1 MKNLEIPDGF
11 WLQRAAELAWLRTQ
25 REEQRKAAAAARVR
39 YAKRGERHPR
49 GKPPRYHKTFCEL
62 QFHLH
67 DETEG
72 RLRRLIY
79 ARGGGPSK
87 AARNIVWAI
96 TNLWWKHQHD
106 DFLYLKRVGL
116 PSEADIFIR
125 MDKEMTTPELLEE
138 RPEDLMVLLK
148 SFGLIVAAF
157 LEANVPVEDIQ
168 DQVAE
173 VARSMEQ
180 MDRELE
186 QAERQRGYDM
196 EYKKRKSAERKQQ

>member
-1 MKNLEIPDGF
+1 MKNLYLPDGF
-11 WLQRAAELAWLRTQ
+11 WMQRSAELAWLRTQ
-25 REEQRKAAAAARVR
+25 REEQRKAAVAARVR
-39 YAKRGERHPR
+39 YAKRGERHPK

-62 QFHLH
+62 RFHLH

-79 ARGGGPSK
+79 ARGGGPTK

-106 DFLYLKRVGL
+106 DFLYLARVDR
-116 PSEADIFIR
+116 PSKADAFIR

-148 SFGLIVAAF
+148 SFALIVASF
-157 LEANVPVEDIQ
+157 LESGVSVSDIQ
-168 DQVAE
+168 EEVAE
-173 VARSMEQ
+173 VAESIEQ

-186 QAERQRGYDM
+186 QAERQRGYDRK
-196 EYKKRKSAERKQQ
+196 YKQRRRDAGNV

>member
-1 MKNLEIPDGF
+1 MKNLFLPDGF
-11 WLQRAAELAWLRTQ
+11 WMQRSADLAWLRTQ
-25 REEQRKAAAAARVR
+25 REEQRKLAVRTRVR

-49 GKPPRYHKTFCEL
+49 GKPPRYHKVFCEL
-62 QFHLH
+62 RFHLH

-96 TNLWWKHQHD
+96 TNLWWKNQHD
-106 DFLYLKRVGL
+106 DYLYLKRVSL
-116 PSEADIFIR
+116 PSEADAFIC

-138 RPEDLMVLLK
+138 RPEDLMMLLK
-148 SFGLIVAAF
+148 SFALIVTSF

-173 VARSMEQ
+173 VARSMEH
-180 MDRELE
+180 MDHELE
-186 QAERQRGYDM
+186 QAERQRGYDRK
-196 EYKKRKSAERKQQ
+196 YKARKRNAGND